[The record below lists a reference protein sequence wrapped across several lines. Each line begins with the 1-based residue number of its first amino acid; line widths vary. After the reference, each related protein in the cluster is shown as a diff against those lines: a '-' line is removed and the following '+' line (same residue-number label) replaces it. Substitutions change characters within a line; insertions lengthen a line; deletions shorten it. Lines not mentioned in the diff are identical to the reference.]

1 MAILEDFFIPTKYI
15 DNISEEEYDG
25 AKSLICLLDAIAR
38 TTYQSLYIIDCFRN
52 DFLYVSQ
59 NQLLLCGHTAEEI
72 KEMGFM
78 FYIKHV
84 PKEEQNMLVEL
95 NKRGFTFYE
104 RLPIEERMNYSISCD
119 FNITSNKK
127 KTLINHKLTPIAL
140 SKNNQI
146 WLAICIVSLSA
157 HESPGH
163 IEIRKQGQTSFW
175 EYSLDYHKWI
185 ENQGI
190 VLTEKEKDILSLSAR
205 GYTMNDIADNLC
217 VAIDTVKFYK
227 RRLFQKLN
235 VKNITEAISFATNY
249 KLL

>member
-1 MAILEDFFIPTKYI
+1 MAIIEDFFISTKHI
-15 DNISEEEYDG
+15 ENISEKEYDK
-25 AKSLICLLDAIAR
+25 AKSLLVILDAIAR
-38 TTYQSLYIIDCFRN
+38 TTYQSLYIIDYFRN
-52 DFLYVSQ
+52 DFLYVSE

-84 PKEEQNMLVEL
+84 PNEEQKMLVEL
-95 NKRGFTFYE
+95 NKSGFNFYE
-104 RLPIEERMNYSISCD
+104 RLPIEERMNYSISYD
-119 FNITSNKK
+119 FHIISNKK

-140 SKNNQI
+140 SKDNRI
-146 WLAICIVSLSA
+146 WLAVCVVSLSA

-175 EYSLDYHKWI
+175 EYALDNHKWI
-185 ENQGI
+185 ENSGI
-190 VLTEKEKDILSLSAR
+190 TLTEKEKDILSLSAR
-205 GYTMNDIADNLC
+205 GYTVNDIADYLC

-227 RRLFQKLN
+227 RKLFQKLN
-235 VKNITEAISFATNY
+235 VKNIAEAISFATNY